1 MLLLSRTCS
10 DLTGLMNELTS
21 LQGTSGKR
29 EWTGRCHHYGND
41 GCVTPMILGRYAQ
54 LDRPQTFICIGNSS
68 KPLDVSVDFALIIQA
83 RAGRDAFAKARL
95 DKLTPWQ
102 VYESAAHT
110 EYHAGRDP
118 NIATRI
124 FQKGLEVFR
133 GEAEYVVRY
142 LSFLLSINDEKSKSA
157 PFFD

>member
-1 MLLLSRTCS
+1 METEELITASAELSGS
-10 DLTGLMNELTS
+10 QDASGSGVPDASQAS
-21 LQGTSGKR
+21 LQMPNGFNAHTADEKNPLRKDFNERRR
-29 EWTGRCHHYGND
+29 EYG
-41 GCVTPMILGRYAQ
+41 VVWIMYMR
-54 LDRPQTFICIGNSS
+54 
-68 KPLDVSVDFALIIQA
+68 FARRTEGA
-83 RAGRDAFAKARL
+83 RAGRDVFAKARL